1 MDVRALD
8 PSLQQSTAV
17 GLGSIAPL
25 RPQSSE
31 VVAETASSQRQS
43 QGQGQSQSSNGVVL
57 MQAGAEEEA
66 ERLSYDQPSG
76 RQNKALVAYDSVALQ
91 QKREQLQQMLH
102 VDLYA

>member
-31 VVAETASSQRQS
+31 VVAETTTRHRPRVHSAASVGRLGIRRSSLRCNGEKRMASITPQKTAPWNGHRIAPNAIVTRM
-43 QGQGQSQSSNGVVL
+43 SSNKN
-57 MQAGAEEEA
+57 A
-66 ERLSYDQPSG
+66 LS
-76 RQNKALVAYDSVALQ
+76 
-91 QKREQLQQMLH
+91 
-102 VDLYA
+102 

>member
-31 VVAETASSQRQS
+31 VVAETAASQR
-43 QGQGQSQSSNGVVL
+43 QSQSSNGVVL

>member
-25 RPQSSE
+25 RRQSSE
-31 VVAETASSQRQS
+31 VVAETAASQRQR
-43 QGQGQSQSSNGVVL
+43 QGQSSNGVVL

-76 RQNKALVAYDSVALQ
+76 RQNKALAAYDSVALQ

>member
-31 VVAETASSQRQS
+31 VVAETATSQRQS
-43 QGQGQSQSSNGVVL
+43 QGQSSNGVVL

>member
-17 GLGSIAPL
+17 GLGSITPL
-25 RPQSSE
+25 RPQQSTDA
-31 VVAETASSQRQS
+31 VAEATTSQR
-43 QGQGQSQSSNGVVL
+43 QSQSSNGVVL

-91 QKREQLQQMLH
+91 QKRERLQQMLH

>member
-8 PSLQQSTAV
+8 LSLQQSTAV
-17 GLGSIAPL
+17 GLGSITPL

-31 VVAETASSQRQS
+31 VVAETATSQRQ
-43 QGQGQSQSSNGVVL
+43 GQSSNGVVL

-91 QKREQLQQMLH
+91 QKREQLQQMMH

>member
-17 GLGSIAPL
+17 GLGSITPL

-31 VVAETASSQRQS
+31 AVAETASSQRQS
-43 QGQGQSQSSNGVVL
+43 QGQGQSSNGVVL

-91 QKREQLQQMLH
+91 QKREQLQQMMH

>member
-8 PSLQQSTAV
+8 PALQQSSAV
-17 GLGSIAPL
+17 GLGSILPP
-25 RPQSSE
+25 RPQSTDA
-31 VVAETASSQRQS
+31 VAESTSQRQT
-43 QGQGQSQSSNGVVL
+43 SSGVVL
-57 MQAGAEEEA
+57 MEEGAEEEA

-76 RQNKALVAYDSVALQ
+76 RQNKALFAYDSVALQ

>member
-17 GLGSIAPL
+17 GLGSITPL

-31 VVAETASSQRQS
+31 IVAEAATSQR
-43 QGQGQSQSSNGVVL
+43 QSSNGVVL

>member
-31 VVAETASSQRQS
+31 VVAETAASQS
-43 QGQGQSQSSNGVVL
+43 QGQSSNGVVL

>member
-17 GLGSIAPL
+17 GLGFITPL

-31 VVAETASSQRQS
+31 SVAETSTNQRQN
-43 QGQGQSQSSNGVVL
+43 SNGVVL
-57 MQAGAEEEA
+57 MQEGAEEEA
-66 ERLSYDQPSG
+66 ERLSYDQPLG

-91 QKREQLQQMLH
+91 QKREQLQQMMH

>member
-17 GLGSIAPL
+17 GLGSITPL

-31 VVAETASSQRQS
+31 AVAETTTSQRQR
-43 QGQGQSQSSNGVVL
+43 SNGVVL

>member
-17 GLGSIAPL
+17 GLGSITPL

-31 VVAETASSQRQS
+31 SVTEAATSQR
-43 QGQGQSQSSNGVVL
+43 QSSNGVVL

-91 QKREQLQQMLH
+91 QKREQLQQMMH

>member
-8 PSLQQSTAV
+8 PSLQQLTAV

-31 VVAETASSQRQS
+31 AVAETTTSQRQS
-43 QGQGQSQSSNGVVL
+43 SSGVVL

>member
-17 GLGSIAPL
+17 GLGSITPL
-25 RPQSSE
+25 RPQQSTDA
-31 VVAETASSQRQS
+31 VAEATTSERQR
-43 QGQGQSQSSNGVVL
+43 SNGVVL
-57 MQAGAEEEA
+57 MQEGAEEEA

-76 RQNKALVAYDSVALQ
+76 RQNKALFAYDSVALQ

>member
-31 VVAETASSQRQS
+31 VVAETAASQRQS
-43 QGQGQSQSSNGVVL
+43 QSQSSNGVVL